1 MDAKQQRGTL
11 RIAVWQANEKRCLY
25 CEEPIAFRE
34 LEVDHLIP
42 ATTSANETAR
52 LVKALGLP
60 KSFEL
65 ESTHNLVPSHDHCNR
80 KKWKHQFSEVNLR
93 FFLEIWAK
101 KQTRI
106 EKELK
111 RLRREADTDALL
123 SRVAAQVETGSLSV
137 KELLAVVEGLVPKR
151 AREVSEPLVVCFGVN
166 LLEDRAQQ
174 LRGPN
179 ETDVEYTDRL
189 ESELLDAL
197 RKHFRRPITVT
208 EASAR
213 TGETVSLRVALWHA
227 DLDRIGE
234 VQPEPWDLLEIVS
247 YSEVYSDP
255 LDNLFSKAVEETYN
269 IIYAEEHGCPKCGGE
284 VVVTGIE
291 DYAIGTCGRCGWE
304 DYYP

>member
-25 CEEPIAFRE
+25 CEEPVAFRE

-42 ATTSANETAR
+42 ATTSANETSR
-52 LVKALGLP
+52 LIEALGLP

-65 ESTHNLVPSHDHCNR
+65 ESTRNLVPSHGHCNS
-80 KKWKHQFSEVNLR
+80 KKWRHQFSENNLR

-101 KQTRI
+101 KQARI

-123 SRVAAQVETGSLSV
+123 SQVAAQVETGSLSV
-137 KELLAVVEGLVPKR
+137 KELVAVVEGLVPKSP
-151 AREVSEPLVVCFGVN
+151 REVSEPLVVCFGTN
-166 LLEDRAQQ
+166 LFEDRAQQ
-174 LRGPN
+174 LRGPS
-179 ETDVEYTDRL
+179 ETDVEYNDRL

-197 RKHFRRPITVT
+197 RKHFRRPITQT
-208 EASAR
+208 EPSAR

-234 VQPEPWDLLEIVS
+234 VQPEPWDLLEIVP
-247 YSEVYSDP
+247 YSEVYSEP
-255 LDNLFSKAVEETYN
+255 SDNLFLKAVEETYS
-269 IIYAEEHGCPKCGGE
+269 IYDAEERGCPKCGGE
-284 VVVTGIE
+284 VRVSGTE
-291 DYAIGTCGRCGWE
+291 DYAIGTCGSCGWE